1 MPQITVNEI
10 DQSVVTRVVSDDKV
24 KILIP
29 AILSF
34 GPGYDSEQSSV
45 MTFTD
50 VSAFNRGCGYTP
62 AEFNPFTNDYSRTYA
77 RELMKRGGA
86 VSVVR
91 VNNAGETA
99 SFNIDGP
106 SADRNAPTPNTI
118 CPAVLRGIQGT
129 PLEPTSV
136 PTVSGSYTLSSP
148 VIPGT
153 IKIRVGSTDY
163 SDSYNPPIY
172 NPKDI
177 SNNMYTGTIV
187 SGSGKFLGNINY
199 YTGAITD
206 IPTGDGG
213 ISSFDSL
220 EYKYYSGADSWKY
233 TFCPQIE
240 GITAKYSGSFGNNLF
255 ISIAQINTT
264 RLTESY
270 QYANISVYYI
280 NRNIN
285 YKYNETTKRS
295 EIVSQTVNNVTM
307 LETKRVSTNP
317 NDPNYFEDVD
327 FEFIRIIPSANARE
341 ELALVWS
348 NIEAAPESEQQYS
361 GFPIIPIR
369 YSLSNGLSS
378 YNFDANMNKTY
389 GTDFNYSEEMVEKL
403 KAGFKGFDGTG
414 TSSNWTQEDVNQ
426 YISEVYSAPRDIR
439 KVIMANLS
447 TLYTDYKDP
456 YIYDFDFISSGG
468 FVYEEWEVLDTWNQG
483 DSVIKSKTSSYTLS
497 HPIDELNSA
506 SCIIV
511 KDDGHGNDIIVEGK
525 LTPSGDGTITLTIR
539 EDDTDKQVATITTST
554 DDSVVAFTYAEETKE
569 ITLFVN
575 YSYKKYSTKSTVEEQ
590 TDTGTPETP
599 ITSLTKTPVSSITS
613 ASGKDSGDASVTYT
627 IKNNLELYA
636 DVSGEETK
644 IATVNSDT
652 GAITVLVT
660 GYTVTSATYNYIKSE
675 NIIVKR
681 ADRTLPESD
690 TYYAIT
696 PIHASMLNLVE
707 TRQDC
712 IALFDV
718 PNYYDRQ
725 VGLIEYSRMLDT
737 SYGTMHFP
745 WCWVAD
751 PDVANNMLLMAPSYI
766 FLYTFLSNLDNN
778 VDSQKWFPPAGVKR
792 ATARVVKKPDFEI
805 GSTLLNI
812 WQNDNTAR
820 VNPIMKLK
828 QYGYVIYGQYTC
840 LPAIDMYTHSAL
852 ESLNVRLIANVVK
865 KKIFDVCLNLAFEP
879 NTSTLWLKF
888 FSQMDEFLRYMQ
900 YNEGVYAYKIVMD
913 ESTVTTDDINHLRC
927 PGKVYIAPTRT
938 AEFFDIDFI
947 ITEAGAQF
955 NN

>member
-24 KILIP
+24 KVLIP

-34 GPGYDSEQSSV
+34 GPGYDREQSSV

-62 AEFNPFTNDYSRTYA
+62 AEFNPITNDYSRIYA
-77 RELMKRGGA
+77 RELMKRGAA

-91 VNNAGETA
+91 VNNSGEVA
-99 SFNIDGP
+99 SFNIDGINNDRSNP
-106 SADRNAPTPNTI
+106 SKNTVAPS
-118 CPAVLRGIQGT
+118 VLRGI
-129 PLEPTSV
+129 PTNDCEKKEDIAVSLSV
-136 PTVSGSYTLSSP
+136 DGDTKKATLDGGG
-148 VIPGT
+148 VIIPGT
-153 IKIRVGSTDY
+153 VKIIVNGDEYTDSFIPPVFSYDSSTD
-163 SDSYNPPIY
+163 
-172 NPKDI
+172 
-177 SNNMYTGTIV
+177 SNSYTGSIV
-187 SGSGKFLGNINY
+187 RRVSTGTEYELFGKIDY
-199 YTGAITD
+199 YTGEITK
-206 IPTGDGG
+206 IPNTFTEAT
-213 ISSFDSL
+213 STFRQ
-220 EYKYYSGADSWKY
+220 YSGSNSWKY
-233 TFCPQIE
+233 TFCPQIS
-240 GITAKYSGSFGNNLF
+240 GISAKYSGSFGNDLF

-280 NRNIN
+280 DRNIN
-285 YKYNETTKRS
+285 YSYNEATGKS
-295 EIVSQTVNNVTM
+295 EIVSETVNNVTM

-317 NDPNYFEDVD
+317 NDPNYFEDVEFD
-327 FEFIRIIPSANARE
+327 FIKITATPTARE
-341 ELALVWS
+341 ELGLVWS
-348 NIEAAPESEQQYS
+348 NIEGRPESEEQYS
-361 GFPIIPIR
+361 GFPVIPFR
-369 YSLSNGLSS
+369 YNVYANGLSA
-378 YNFDANMNKTY
+378 YNFDAGMTKNF
-389 GTDFNYSEEMVEKL
+389 GTDFNYSTEMVEKL
-403 KAGFKGFDGTG
+403 KSGFKGFDVSASQ
-414 TSSNWTQEDVNQ
+414 SSDNHWTQDDVNN
-426 YISEVYSAPRDIR
+426 YLNEVYTTTPDRICIRD
-439 KVIMANLS
+439 VIFSNIAS
-447 TLYTDYKDP
+447 LYENFTDP
-456 YIYDFDFISSGG
+456 YIYDFDFITSGG
-468 FVYEEWEVLDTWNQG
+468 FVYELYKVVNSTKNNYTKITGNTSGSGASQTNVLTSPVTDIQTVSGSVKIENNTYVKFTVESSDTTF
-483 DSVIKSKTSSYTLS
+483 VIKGAKENETTF
-497 HPIDELNSA
+497 A
-506 SCIIV
+506 
-511 KDDGHGNDIIVEGK
+511 
-525 LTPSGDGTITLTIR
+525 TTI
-539 EDDTDKQVATITTST
+539 ATITKANGTVT
-554 DDSVVAFTYAEETKE
+554 GITANEADCTLE
-569 ITLFVN
+569 IN
-575 YSYKKYSTKSTVEEQ
+575 YSYEYKV
-590 TDTGTPETP
+590 GN
-599 ITSLTKTPVSSITS
+599 TSVKQADRVYPVSTDYTS
-613 ASGKDSGDASVTYT
+613 
-627 IKNNLELYA
+627 
-636 DVSGEETK
+636 
-644 IATVNSDT
+644 
-652 GAITVLVT
+652 
-660 GYTVTSATYNYIKSE
+660 
-675 NIIVKR
+675 
-681 ADRTLPESD
+681 
-690 TYYAIT
+690 IT

-707 TRQDC
+707 SRQDC

-718 PNYYDRQ
+718 PSYYDRRE
-725 VGLIEYSRMLDT
+725 GLIEYSRMLDT

-745 WCWVAD
+745 WCWVSD
-751 PDVANNMLLMAPSYI
+751 PDVASNMLLMAPSYI

-900 YNEGVYAYKIVMD
+900 YNEGLYAYKIVMD

>member
-62 AEFNPFTNDYSRTYA
+62 AEFNPFTDDYSRIYA
-77 RELMKRGGA
+77 REIMKRGGA

-99 SFNIDGP
+99 SFNIDGV
-106 SADRNAPTPNTI
+106 STDRTAPTINTI
-118 CPAVLRGIQGT
+118 CPAVLRGISGT
-129 PLEPTSV
+129 DNTQIFGTGS
-136 PTVSGSYTLSSP
+136 TVSLTAYP

-153 IKIRVGSTDY
+153 IKVRINGTDY

-172 NPKDI
+172 NPKDTD
-177 SNNMYTGTIV
+177 NMYTGSIV
-187 SGSGKFLGNINY
+187 SGSGKFLGKINY
-199 YTGAITD
+199 YTGEISNID
-206 IPTGDGG
+206 VIIPASETPE
-213 ISSFDSL
+213 IF
-220 EYKYYSGADSWKY
+220 YKYYNGTDSWKY

-240 GITAKYSGSFGNNLF
+240 GIMAKYSGSFGNNLF

-285 YKYNETTKRS
+285 YSYNEDTGRS
-295 EIVSQTVNNVTM
+295 EITSQTVNNVTM

-317 NDPNYFEDVD
+317 NDPNYFEDVE

-361 GFPIIPIR
+361 GFPVIPIR
-369 YSLSNGLSS
+369 YNLSNGLSS
-378 YNFDANMNKTY
+378 YNFDANFNKTY

-403 KAGFKGFDGTG
+403 KAGFKGFDGTS
-414 TSSNWTQEDVNQ
+414 TSSNWTQNDVNQ
-426 YISEVYSAPRDIR
+426 YLEEVYSSPRDIR
-439 KVIMANLS
+439 KVIMTNLS
-447 TLYTDYKDP
+447 TLYNDYTDP

-468 FVYEEWEVLDTWNQG
+468 FVYEEWEILDTWNQG
-483 DSVIKSKTSSYTLS
+483 DTVYKSKTDSYKLSYPLDTLN
-497 HPIDELNSA
+497 DA
-506 SCIIV
+506 SCIII
-511 KDDGHGNDIIVEGK
+511 KSDESTVEGR
-525 LTPSGDGTITLTIR
+525 LIPEISDNVITLKISEGGTN
-539 EDDTDKQVATITTST
+539 KPVATITTSNT
-554 DDSVVAFTYAEETKE
+554 GSTVAFTYTQETEE

-575 YSYKKYSTKSTVEEQ
+575 YAYTKHSIIYDTQ
-590 TDTGTPETP
+590 TDTGSP
-599 ITSLTKTPVSSITS
+599 ISQLTKTPVDSVIS
-613 ASGKDSGDASVTYT
+613 ASGTVDSQPVTFTVGTNGFELLNGDDVIASISKDGEITITEDVT
-627 IKNNLELYA
+627 
-636 DVSGEETK
+636 
-644 IATVNSDT
+644 ATVTN
-652 GAITVLVT
+652 ITYKYVKND
-660 GYTVTSATYNYIKSE
+660 YP
-675 NIIVKR
+675 VKR

-718 PNYYDRQ
+718 PHYYDRRE
-725 VGLIEYSRMLDT
+725 GLIEYSRMLDT

-745 WCWVAD
+745 WCWVSD
-751 PDVANNMLLMAPSYI
+751 PDSAGNMLLMSPSYI

-947 ITEAGAQF
+947 ITEAGALF